1 MFSGFGSGGKEVR
14 PMNYSVILDW
24 KFIAALGAAV
34 SGIIISAK
42 MTPDAVEKVSIH
54 MVDACKEFMA
64 AGNGSQ

>member
-1 MFSGFGSGGKEVR
+1 
-14 PMNYSVILDW
+14 MNYSVILDW